1 MPDRSFPFFAEKG
14 DCFLFMR
21 TGKNCFLFPKNH
33 AGNDERI
40 RIKAVYISRIRHKTT
55 KCNIFLYNMLILLR
69 KSAVFSI
76 IHIGLL

>member
-33 AGNDERI
+33 AGNDE
-40 RIKAVYISRIRHKTT
+40 KYALKPFLSPVFDT
-55 KCNIFLYNMLILLR
+55 KRQNVTFFCTICLYYCENKPYL
-69 KSAVFSI
+69 V
-76 IHIGLL
+76 